1 MPTVPRSVYVLLF
14 SAVFVISVFYAYF
27 LNEDARLLEKKIESA
42 QRDYAEVL
50 QLRDAYE
57 SQKRAFEKAVSKKVE
72 NRGISLGVVEEMAA
86 KSFTGGTL
94 AALQPVN
101 AREGKGGQRMSVD
114 VKVTGAAL
122 GEVISFART
131 CRQSRSLRRQAAAL
145 SAGGKPR
152 RPRHAS
158 NRQGEAFEWVAV
170 TGVSA
175 PSHTLVRGRQRSVI
189 AEALQ

>member
-1 MPTVPRSVYVLLF
+1 MKIPDNLRTVPRSVYVLLF

-27 LNEDARLLEKKIESA
+27 LNEHARLLEKKIESG

-94 AALQPVN
+94 AALQPGRRQG
-101 AREGKGGQRMSVD
+101 REREAAHERGRESNRR
-114 VKVTGAAL
+114 GAWRGYL
-122 GEVISFART
+122 FCQI
-131 CRQSRSLRRQAAAL
+131 CRRSRSLGRQAAAL
-145 SAGGKPR
+145 SAGGKPHC
-152 RPRHAS
+152 PRHAS
-158 NRQGEAFEWVAV
+158 NRRGEAFEWVAI
-170 TGVSA
+170 TGA
-175 PSHTLVRGRQRSVI
+175 RLSHRC
-189 AEALQ
+189 

>member
-1 MPTVPRSVYVLLF
+1 MKIPDNLRTVPRSVYVLLF

-27 LNEDARLLEKKIESA
+27 LNEDARLLEKKIESG

-94 AALQPVN
+94 AALQPVRRQG
-101 AREGKGGQRMSVD
+101 RER
-114 VKVTGAAL
+114 GAAHERGRESDRRGAWRGHL
-122 GEVISFART
+122 FCQDLQTVSVSTSPSCG
-131 CRQSRSLRRQAAAL
+131 SLSRRQTPPPSTCKQP
-145 SAGGKPR
+145 SAE
-152 RPRHAS
+152 RPS
-158 NRQGEAFEWVAV
+158 NG
-170 TGVSA
+170 
-175 PSHTLVRGRQRSVI
+175 
-189 AEALQ
+189 

>member
-1 MPTVPRSVYVLLF
+1 MKIPDNLRTVPRSVYVLLF

-27 LNEDARLLEKKIESA
+27 LNEDARLLEKKIESG

-94 AALQPVN
+94 AALQPAG
-101 AREGKGGQRMSVD
+101 AREGKGRQRMSVD

-122 GEVISFART
+122 GEVISFV
-131 CRQSRSLRRQAAAL
+131 RSADNLGLSVGKLRLSQPAANPTVLDMQATVTE
-145 SAGGKPR
+145 
-152 RPRHAS
+152 RPS
-158 NRQGEAFEWVAV
+158 NG
-170 TGVSA
+170 
-175 PSHTLVRGRQRSVI
+175 
-189 AEALQ
+189 